1 MGLTGSPALISLL
14 QQSWMTSTTS
24 LCSGGEQASL
34 TSCQRSKAKVRK
46 RLRTI
51 WASFLCPWPDLP
63 VPASQAQLMTR
74 ALPLGQNFF
83 FFLIDLSSIF
93 RNTFLCSE
101 AWNKTEQSLSVMFKT
116 GTLLKNPHSSC
127 SKTPK
132 SWQVPFLWLLLEIWK
147 LQNRFLLYRLRS
159 PAELNQGGSLR
170 RWRKQ
175 GRRRECRVGYY
186 SAECLKGGKLAI
198 PSGFANE
205 LVPMDLKWPL
215 SYTLHQRHTRRPET
229 RAAIWKW

>member
-1 MGLTGSPALISLL
+1 MGLTGSFDFIVTAELNDIDHFSVFWRGTGLPNILSEV
-14 QQSWMTSTTS
+14 Q
-24 LCSGGEQASL
+24 G
-34 TSCQRSKAKVRK
+34 KVRK

-51 WASFLCPWPDLP
+51 WATFLCPWPDLP
-63 VPASQAQLMTR
+63 GCALQAQLMAR
-74 ALPLGQNFF
+74 ALPLGLN

-93 RNTFLCSE
+93 RNHSLCRE
-101 AWNKTEQSLSVMFKT
+101 AWNKLEQSLSAVLKT
-116 GTLLKNPHSSC
+116 CTLLNNSHSSC

-147 LQNRFLLYRLRS
+147 LQSRFLLLRS

-175 GRRRECRVGYY
+175 GQRRECRVSYY

-198 PSGFANE
+198 SSSFANE
-205 LVPMDLKWPL
+205 LIPMDLKWPL
-215 SYTLHQRHTRRPET
+215 
-229 RAAIWKW
+229 K